1 MKAKTMKTNHD
12 RRRQKPTIRI
22 LHRTMR
28 AVVCALWVLTTASC
42 AHAAASLTNLT
53 WFSGNNFNYNTTGVS
68 GDGSVVVGTSG
79 EDTSYGNNFY
89 IAFRWTAGS
98 GMVSVG
104 VGYESFAN
112 CVSADGTVVVGTS
125 ESNYLSP
132 DQAFRWT
139 AGSGMVGLG
148 YVPGGNSSSA
158 TAVSGDGS
166 IVVGSSGYQDY
177 VGAPGNYQA
186 FRWTAGSGMVGLGY
200 LPGGT
205 NSTATGASAD
215 GSLVVGSASGE
226 QSFRWTA
233 GSGMQ

>member
-1 MKAKTMKTNHD
+1 MKINHD
-12 RRRQKPTIRI
+12 RRRQKPTIRT

-42 AHAAASLTNLT
+42 AHAAASFTVLT
-53 WFSGNNFNYNTTGVS
+53 WLPGDNFNYNTTGVS

-104 VGYESFAN
+104 AGYESFAN

-132 DQAFRWT
+132 DQAFHIR
-139 AGSGMVGLG
+139 GLQRLRLRARRHHRQHHRQQLP
-148 YVPGGNSSSA
+148 VHRLLRA
-158 TAVSGDGS
+158 DQRQRQRRRLGDRQRQPS
-166 IVVGSSGYQDY
+166 
-177 VGAPGNYQA
+177 
-186 FRWTAGSGMVGLGY
+186 
-200 LPGGT
+200 
-205 NSTATGASAD
+205 ATGA
-215 GSLVVGSASGE
+215 GQGYLRRL
-226 QSFRWTA
+226 QRLRL
-233 GSGMQ
+233 

>member
-1 MKAKTMKTNHD
+1 MKINHD
-12 RRRQKPTIRI
+12 RRRQKPTIRT

-42 AHAAASLTNLT
+42 AHPAASLTNLT
-53 WFSGNNFNYNTTGVS
+53 WFPGNNFNYNTTGVS

-125 ESNYLSP
+125 ESTSLSP

-177 VGAPGNYQA
+177 VGAPG
-186 FRWTAGSGMVGLGY
+186 RS
-200 LPGGT
+200 
-205 NSTATGASAD
+205 
-215 GSLVVGSASGE
+215 
-226 QSFRWTA
+226 
-233 GSGMQ
+233 